1 MRIVVAM
8 SGGVDSATAAGLLVE
23 AGHEVIGLSMKTHG
37 LEPRANRACCTPD
50 DMRDAR
56 YIADLL
62 DIPFYVLN
70 YEHVFAD
77 AVIKPF
83 VQAYQNGQTPN
94 PCVECNDKV
103 KFVPLLER
111 AKLLGADLLAT
122 GHYARIVAHPTFSQY
137 KALARAVDARKD
149 QSYFLYRL
157 QQAQLAQLMFPLGEM
172 TKDQVRAHARRLGLP
187 VADKSESQE
196 ICFVGAEGYAA
207 TVEKLAGVP
216 NRSGPIVDMQGRV
229 LGQHQGIH
237 HFTIGQRRGL
247 GVAAARPLYVTRIDA
262 EAGVVYVGEQQELLT
277 QSVSLENVVWS
288 CGTPPAC
295 GTLVLVQQRYRQSP
309 QEAVIAEIED
319 DSQKTCIRLQFLH
332 PESRTAPGQAAVLYD
347 GDVVIGGGAVAGND
361 KTARHPAA
369 KRLQVLA

>member
-8 SGGVDSATAAGLLVE
+8 SGGVDSATTAGLLVE

-103 KFVPLLER
+103 KFVPLLQR
-111 AKLLGADLLAT
+111 AKLLGADMLAT
-122 GHYARIVAHPTFSQY
+122 GHYARIVTHPTSPQH
-137 KALARAVDARKD
+137 KALARAVDDRKD

-157 QQAQLAQLMFPLGEM
+157 QQHQLSQLMFPLGEM

-187 VADKSESQE
+187 VANKSESQE

-207 TVEKLAGVP
+207 TVEKLAGVGAKP
-216 NRSGPIVDMQGRV
+216 GSIVDMQGHV
-229 LGQHQGIH
+229 LGEHQGVH

-247 GVAAARPLYVTRIDA
+247 GVAAAHPLYVIRIDA
-262 EAGVVYVGEQQELLT
+262 QANMVYVGTQQDLLT
-277 QSVSLENVVWS
+277 DSVSLTNVVWS
-288 CGTPPAC
+288 CGTPPPV
-295 GTLVLVQQRYRQSP
+295 GTLVSVQQRYRQSP
-309 QEAVIAEIED
+309 QKALIVEMDQDTDA
-319 DSQKTCIRLQFLH
+319 SRIRLRFLQ
-332 PESRTAPGQAAVLYD
+332 PESQTAAGQAAVLYD
-347 GDVVIGGGAVAGND
+347 GDAVIGGGAVAKSD
-361 KTARHPAA
+361 SMARHPAA